1 MLSRD
6 NHTAITISAQQGDLL
21 RILVENRGR
30 EKIGI
35 ATYDEPDYKVRYT

>member
-6 NHTAITISAQQGDLL
+6 GQTSLTISANSGDIL

-30 EKIGI
+30 EKIGD
-35 ATYDEPDYKVRYT
+35 AVYDKPDRKVNST